1 MDTGPVAVIIELSGE
16 GAVSAASREC
26 LRMGR
31 RIADALERELAAVV
45 MGTSINGSAREA
57 SLYET
62 DLVFAVD
69 HPFLMHYEPEL
80 YLSAFLQVY
89 EAFRPTGILMGNTLI
104 SQDLAPRIAF
114 GLGAGLV
121 TDCTGFRAEPEG
133 MVFVKPVYS
142 SNVIASF
149 SISSVPFLATVR
161 ARIED
166 PALPSTGN
174 PARIVSVAVR
184 IDRSTAS
191 IEVVERVRTDE
202 GNVRLRDADVIVAGG
217 RGIGGPEGFRMLRD
231 LADALGGALGSSRP
245 PCDMGWIPPS
255 TQIGQTGEIVKPS
268 VYIAV
273 GISGSTQHAAGMAG
287 SKTVI
292 AINTD
297 PEANIF
303 KLADY
308 GVLGDYRE
316 IVPAIT
322 EFLRETT
329 LVEDL

>member
-1 MDTGPVAVIIELSGE
+1 MDTGPVAVIIELTGE

-31 RIADALERELAAVV
+31 SIADTLERELAAVV
-45 MGTSINGSAREA
+45 MGTSINGSAQEA
-57 SLYET
+57 GLYDT
-62 DLVFAVD
+62 DLVIAVD
-69 HPFLMHYEPEL
+69 HPLLMHYEPEL

-89 EAFRPTGILMGNTLI
+89 ETFRPTGILMGNTLI

-114 GLGAGLV
+114 SLDAGLV
-121 TDCTGFRAEPEG
+121 TDCTGFRPEPEG
-133 MVFVKPVYS
+133 IVFTKPVYS
-142 SNVIASF
+142 SNVVASF
-149 SISSVPFLATVR
+149 SINSVPFLATVR

-166 PALPSTGN
+166 PALPSTGK
-174 PARIVSVAVR
+174 PAKVVSVAVR
-184 IDRSTAS
+184 IDRSKAS
-191 IEVVERVRTDE
+191 IEVVERVRTDQ
-202 GNVRLRDADVIVAGG
+202 GKVRLQDANVIVAGG
-217 RGIGGPEGFRMLRD
+217 RGIGGPEGFGMLRD
-231 LADALGGALGSSRP
+231 LADALGGVLGSSRP
-245 PCDMGWIPPS
+245 PCDMGWISPS

-273 GISGSTQHAAGMAG
+273 GISGSTQHVAGMAG

-329 LVEDL
+329 PEEGI